1 MEIILADHSGTC
13 WGVKRSIK
21 IAFDAVRGEAGQTY
35 SLGPLIHNPQVVSKL
50 EQEGVKLV
58 DDPSQVNSGTVLIRT
73 HGAPPA
79 VKQVL
84 ENRPEVKI
92 VDATCPI
99 VSRSQRIA
107 GKLAQ
112 EGYKVVV
119 IGDKH
124 HPEVKGVLGFAG
136 EGAIAVNT
144 LEEAQA
150 LRRTAKLGV
159 LAQTTITIQHFQ
171 RIVEALVPKALEFKI
186 LNTLCNETTKT
197 QESTMAL
204 ADDVD
209 MMVVIGGKNSA
220 NTIHLLDICREKHL
234 EAYHIEQASE
244 LKLEWF
250 AGKGRVGVTAGAST
264 PDWIIEEVLQQL
276 KGFAHGGM
284 THGGHQDRTGAGAP
298 HGERGGGGV
307 PSPA

>member
-21 IAFDAVRGEAGQTY
+21 IAFEAVRGENRQTY

-58 DDPSQVNSGTVLIRT
+58 NDVSQIESGTVLIRT

-79 VKQVL
+79 VKEAL
-84 ENRPEVKI
+84 DSKAEVKI

-107 GKLAQ
+107 SKLGQ
-112 EGYKVVV
+112 DGYKVVIV
-119 IGDKH
+119 GDRN

-136 EGAIAVNT
+136 EGAMAVNT
-144 LEEAQA
+144 PEEAEE
-150 LRRTAKLGV
+150 LRRTAKLGI
-159 LAQTTITIQHFQ
+159 LAQTTITLQHFQ
-171 RIVEALVPKALEFKI
+171 RIVNALVPKALEFKI
-186 LNTLCNETTKT
+186 FNTLCNETSKT
-197 QESTMAL
+197 QESTQAL
-204 ADDVD
+204 ADEVD

-220 NTIHLLDICREKHL
+220 NTIHLVEICREKNL

-244 LKLEWF
+244 LRPEWF
-250 AGKGRVGVTAGAST
+250 TGKSRVGVTAGAST
-264 PDWIIEEVLQQL
+264 PDWIIEEVLNQL
-276 KGFAHGGM
+276 KQIAHGGM
-284 THGGHQDRTGAGAP
+284 TNGGHQDSVGTREPLGAL
-298 HGERGGGGV
+298 RGGGYA
-307 PSPA
+307 SPA

>member
-21 IAFDAVRGEAGQTY
+21 IAFDAVRNESGQTY

-58 DDPSQVNSGTVLIRT
+58 DSPAQVQAGTVLIRT

-79 VKQVL
+79 IKEVL
-84 ENRPEVKI
+84 EKRPDVKI

-107 GKLAQ
+107 GKLSQ
-112 EGYKVVV
+112 EGYRVVV
-119 IGDKH
+119 VGDRH
-124 HPEVKGVLGFAG
+124 HPEVKGVLGFSG
-136 EGAIAVNT
+136 EAAVAVNSI
-144 LEEAQA
+144 EEVQE
-150 LRRTAKLGV
+150 LRRCAKIGV

-171 RIVEALVPKALEFKI
+171 RIVEALVPKALEIKV

-197 QESTMAL
+197 QESTNAL
-204 ADDVD
+204 ADEVE

-220 NTIHLLDICREKHL
+220 NTIHLVDICREKRL

-244 LKLEWF
+244 LQREWF
-250 AGKGRVGVTAGAST
+250 VGKERVGVTAGAST
-264 PDWIIEEVLQQL
+264 PDWIIEDVLTRL
-276 KGFAHGGM
+276 KEFAHGGM
-284 THGGHQDRTGAGAP
+284 TYGGQQSSSGSGVTHAGT
-298 HGERGGGGV
+298 GGGGGAPV
-307 PSPA
+307 A